1 MIAEPEFG
9 TVEDR
14 EIPEIAAFL
23 RSVFHSEE
31 SWVPFLPEVLRWK
44 ALAPH
49 PLWEGSRGFVV
60 RSGTQ
65 IVAHGCAM
73 PAQFES
79 REGAVSGT
87 SIMDWAAN
95 KVVPGSGVMIFREI
109 GERAG
114 AVFGVGGSE
123 DTQRLLP
130 RMGFAAEQQFCTFE
144 KVLRPVAL
152 FGASSGRTARDFARL
167 GRNMVRGLRS
177 KTPSAPGWSARAV
190 AKFGDEIV
198 PVLPRPNAQIACVA
212 SRTPALLN
220 YFLGCPAARM
230 EAVIISSPERVAGYA
245 VLAYLQNAV
254 RIAELWIDSERSDHW
269 QSGLASVIRLVSTAR
284 PHRIRI
290 GGSALIL
297 RQAAAYNS
305 LYPTSVQPIFVKSP
319 TPLVWAAS
327 MLDTDAFYLP
337 DV

>member
-1 MIAEPEFG
+1 MSAEPEFG
-9 TVEDR
+9 TVEDGD
-14 EIPEIAAFL
+14 IPEVAAFL
-23 RSVFHSEE
+23 RSVFHSDE

-73 PAQFES
+73 PVRFDS
-79 REGAVSGT
+79 SKGAVAGT

-114 AVFGVGGSE
+114 AVLGVGGSD
-123 DTQRLLP
+123 DTRRLLP
-130 RMGFAAEQQFCTFE
+130 RMGFAVEQQFYTFE
-144 KVLRPVAL
+144 KVLRPIAL
-152 FGASSGRTARDFARL
+152 FGGSSGRTARDFARL
-167 GRNMVRGLRS
+167 GRNVVRGLES
-177 KTPSAPGWSARAV
+177 KAPSTQGWSARAV
-190 AKFGDEIV
+190 PKFGDEII
-198 PVLPRPNAQIACVA
+198 PVLPRPNAEIPCVT
-212 SRTPALLN
+212 SRTPVLLN

-230 EAVIISSPERVAGYA
+230 EAVIVASPEGIAGYA
-245 VLAYLQNAV
+245 VLAYLQKAV
-254 RIAELWIDSERSDHW
+254 RVAELWIDSERSDHW
-269 QSGLASVIRLVSTAR
+269 QAGLASVIRLASAAR
-284 PHRIRI
+284 PQRIRI
-290 GGSALIL
+290 GASALLL
-297 RQAAAYNS
+297 RQAAAHNGF
-305 LYPTSVQPIFVKSP
+305 YPASVQPVFVKSP